1 MRHVLCAVDLTH
13 MDDARA
19 LLAEA
24 DKIGQPQGAV
34 LSVVTVLPDY
44 GMSFVGSFF
53 REGTLKDAAHAA
65 QAALHALV
73 DDVLPEAGQVQCIV
87 EIGTVY
93 EQVLEAAQKCDADF
107 IIVGA
112 HKPDLSDRVIGPN
125 AARIARNAN
134 VSVLVSRLSQ

>member
-1 MRHVLCAVDLTH
+1 MKHILCAIDLTH
-13 MDDARA
+13 MNEARA

-24 DKIGQPQGAV
+24 GRLAEPFGAA

-53 REGTLKDAAHAA
+53 KEGTLKEAAEAA
-65 QAALHALV
+65 RIALHDVV
-73 DDVLPEAGQVQCIV
+73 DEVLPNSGQVQCIV

-93 EQVLEAAQKCDADF
+93 ESILDAAQKSDADF

-112 HKPDLSDRVIGPN
+112 HKPDLSDRIVGPN
-125 AARIARNAN
+125 AARVARHAQ
-134 VSVLVSRLSQ
+134 VSVLVARL